1 MCLYFGIVSS
11 VIIVVS
17 FKCSSTVTISEGAF
31 LMNCVT
37 KSFTSLQYTSRTN
50 CVIVSDLKLLNI
62 ITRSLRKTKVVIYL
76 FEFMERPLKR
86 SNVLLRSS
94 DVGFYFPVELWG
106 CILKHIII
114 SKRNFLS
121 LALTCKIIYELV
133 LEFCNLSKVGL
144 KVTESICKEGNHVY
158 L

>member
-1 MCLYFGIVSS
+1 
-11 VIIVVS
+11 
-17 FKCSSTVTISEGAF
+17 
-31 LMNCVT
+31 
-37 KSFTSLQYTSRTN
+37 
-50 CVIVSDLKLLNI
+50 
-62 ITRSLRKTKVVIYL
+62 
-76 FEFMERPLKR
+76 MERPLKR
-86 SNVLLRSS
+86 SNVLLRSA
-94 DVGFYFPVELWG
+94 DTGFYFPVELWSG
-106 CILKHIII
+106 ILKQIII